1 MAPEKRKGSDDAQTS
16 SVVST
21 SSRSAV
27 VKVMLQDACDACTRA
42 KILPTVHVN
51 VCDFLLLPASGLLFL
66 QVVSQHPTL
75 KNHCLAT
82 TAGTHEIARDADAQ
96 RLSDLQAPLG
106 IVGIWMLLDMC
117 FNLVEWASGRLYLRQ
132 SSSNSVRRHRTP
144 RSHGCSMRSCR
155 EVSTMRPKAEEFAG
169 QPLWYYVL
177 NKAMFP
183 FTKLVRTLHLC
194 KF

>member
-1 MAPEKRKGSDDAQTS
+1 MAPEKRKGADDAQTS
-16 SVVST
+16 SVIST

-27 VKVMLQDACDACTRA
+27 VKVMLQDAYDACTRA
-42 KILPTVHVN
+42 KILLTVHVH
-51 VCDFLLLPASGLLFL
+51 VCDFLLLPASEFAIPPGGITTYR
-66 QVVSQHPTL
+66 TL
-75 KNHCLAT
+75 EKHCLAT
-82 TAGTHEIARDADAQ
+82 AAGTHEIARDADAQ

-106 IVGIWMLLDMC
+106 IVGIWILLDMC
-117 FNLVEWASGRLYLRQ
+117 FNLELASGSPYLRQ

-155 EVSTMRPKAEEFAG
+155 EVLTMRPKAEEFAG

-183 FTKLVRTLHLC
+183 RTLHL